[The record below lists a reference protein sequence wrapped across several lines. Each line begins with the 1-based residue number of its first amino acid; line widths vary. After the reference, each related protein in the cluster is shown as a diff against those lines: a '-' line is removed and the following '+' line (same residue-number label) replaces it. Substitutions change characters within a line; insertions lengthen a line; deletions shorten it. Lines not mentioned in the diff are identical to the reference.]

1 MIAHAQERDLSNV
14 LFKPLQPTERVS
26 ELLATADVA
35 VIPQKPGFKDIA
47 FPSKLAN
54 ILASARPVIAAAA
67 PDSELAAVVL
77 ESGAGLTVTPGNG
90 AEMAAAIEALIAD
103 PAALAERGANGRAFV
118 LRKLGKEALLSRFRD
133 DLFALAG
140 ETRRG

>member
-1 MIAHAQERDLSNV
+1 MIAHAQERDLSNA

-26 ELLATADVA
+26 ERLATADVA

-77 ESGAGLTVTPGNG
+77 ESGAGLTRN
-90 AEMAAAIEALIAD
+90 AI
-103 PAALAERGANGRAFV
+103 
-118 LRKLGKEALLSRFRD
+118 
-133 DLFALAG
+133 
-140 ETRRG
+140 